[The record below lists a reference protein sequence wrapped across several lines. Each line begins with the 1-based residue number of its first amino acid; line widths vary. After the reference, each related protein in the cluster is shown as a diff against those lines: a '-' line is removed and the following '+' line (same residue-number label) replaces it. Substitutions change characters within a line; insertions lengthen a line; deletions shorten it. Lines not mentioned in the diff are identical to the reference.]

1 MKDSIVKSFL
11 YSSAILALFA
21 LPLNSQEAP
30 KSGKFATFIKNIAQG
45 VENNDGEAAAKT
57 EAVSATMGAANS
69 GLDKFEDKV
78 LSTSNFTH
86 FELTLGTD
94 TLGLDTG
101 TDTKTEAMLVYRL
114 NETANTFTFNQTS
127 IVNFNDRTTLNTGF
141 GIRQINDDD
150 TVIFGANVFYD
161 YELESKHKRSGAG
174 VELLSSMFEWRANFY
189 NAISGTIKYKTIDET
204 ALDGSDMKLTAN
216 LPYFY
221 SSNVYY
227 TRGKWK
233 DALTHKVDTKEFGF
247 KAEVS
252 PNLIIGF
259 AALKQDK
266 AKYKNVASLSYS
278 IPLGGVE
285 QPAKVMQDGVWATK
299 LRPIREKLYKPVQRE
314 NRIMKKAIKL
324 GVTVSGF

>member
-1 MKDSIVKSFL
+1 MKSFV
-11 YSSAILALFA
+11 YSNIILALFA
-21 LPLNSQEAP
+21 LPLSAQEPP
-30 KSGKFATFIKNIAQG
+30 KSGTFATFIKNIAQG
-45 VENNDGEAAAKT
+45 IENNDGEAAAET

-86 FELTLGTD
+86 FELTLGSD
-94 TLGLDTG
+94 AFGLDTG
-101 TDTKTEAMLVYRL
+101 TKTKTEAMAVYRL
-114 NETANTFTFNQTS
+114 GETANSFTFNQTS
-127 IVNFNDRTTLNTGF
+127 IVKFNNRTTLNTGF
-141 GIRQINDDD
+141 GKRLINDDD
-150 TVIFGANVFYD
+150 TVIFGANVFLD

-174 VELLSSMFEWRANFY
+174 IELLSSMFEWRANFY
-189 NAISGTIKYKTIDET
+189 KAQSGTIKYKSIDET
-204 ALDGSDMKLTAN
+204 ALDGNDMKLTAN

-233 DALTHKVDTKEFGF
+233 DALSHKVDTREAGF

-259 AALKQDK
+259 AAMKPGK
-266 AKYKNVASLSYS
+266 IKKIKGVASLSYS
-278 IPLGGVE
+278 IPLGGIG
-285 QPAKVMQDGVWATK
+285 QPAKAMQDGIWATK

-314 NRIMKKAIKL
+314 NRIIKKIVKL
-324 GVTVSGF
+324 GVTVSGA